1 MITQQDLARK
11 YVKLY
16 ECVRQYIW
24 PVETVQD
31 LAELEVAT
39 YERFPEIEEIRKKFD
54 VFYRDIQLECLEDE
68 DLNREVKAFKD
79 IIESDDKIYSKLIKV
94 NEVQTYEDTKEV

>member
-54 VFYRDIQLECLEDE
+54 VFYRDIQLECLPSHH
-68 DLNREVKAFKD
+68 A
-79 IIESDDKIYSKLIKV
+79 
-94 NEVQTYEDTKEV
+94 

>member
-39 YERFPEIEEIRKKFD
+39 YKRFPEIEEIRKKFD

-79 IIESDDKIYSKLIKV
+79 LIESDDKIYSKLIKV